1 MKFLKVWL
9 PCSNAVK
16 IVTVTKGTTVDVR
29 VVFTGVIVVVSVV
42 TISSGVSTISGDMTL
57 NTQNAGL

>member
-1 MKFLKVWL
+1 MRLL
-9 PCSNAVK
+9 RSNAVK

-29 VVFTGVIVVVSVV
+29 VVFTGVIFLVSVV
-42 TISSGVSTISGDMTL
+42 TILSGVTTSSGGMTL